1 MSKEKIKVGSIVLVK
16 EENDNFKL
24 ARVVN
29 VAHQNEEVVVMYLSS
44 SFEDLYLDTVSL
56 LNCSLYSNRN
66 VE

>member
-1 MSKEKIKVGSIVLVK
+1 MSEEKIKVGSIVLVK
-16 EENDNFKL
+16 DENDNFKL

-29 VAHQNEEVVVMYLSS
+29 VTHQNEEAVVMYLSS

-56 LNCSLYSNRN
+56 LNCSLYSNRK

>member
-1 MSKEKIKVGSIVLVK
+1 MSEEKIKVGSIVLVK
-16 EENDNFKL
+16 DENDNFKL

-29 VAHQNEEVVVMYLSS
+29 VTHQSEEAVVMYLSS

-56 LNCSLYSNRN
+56 LNCSLYSNRK